1 MARSLATKI
10 LKMVSISVSAV
21 IPSTGR
27 ASLIK
32 AIDSAIAQTY
42 PLKEIIVILNGRENF
57 QALIESF
64 PSDRRLIVIEQEYA
78 GVAAARNAGVK
89 AASSDFIAF
98 LDDDD
103 FWYPNK
109 TEIQLDKDRA
119 LHADVLSCRAQYT
132 GRTNKIKPRFLL
144 ESQDLLNKIYSQKLP
159 VSRNYGIPTPS
170 ALVRTQLAK
179 KFLFDENLTEREDLW
194 FFHTLLKNGARI
206 CQISDVLLTVNSRQ
220 LAGDRNVTLESDLD
234 WFSKLE
240 SVKNNLGWMFLLS
253 VGMRNR
259 IAAGEP
265 ISAIKLFF
273 LALKRQF

>member
-1 MARSLATKI
+1 MT
-10 LKMVSISVSAV
+10 SISVSAV

-27 ASLIK
+27 VSLNK
-32 AIDSAIAQTY
+32 AIHSALAQTY

-57 QALIESF
+57 QALVESF
-64 PSDRRLIVIEQEYA
+64 PSDNRLIVIEQKYA
-78 GVAAARNAGVK
+78 GVSAARNAGVRV
-89 AASSDFIAF
+89 ATSDFVAF

-109 TEIQLDKDRA
+109 TEIQLDENLSQD
-119 LHADVLSCRAQYT
+119 ADILSCRARYK
-132 GRTNKIKPRFLL
+132 GRTHKIKPRFLF
-144 ESQDLLNKIYSQKLP
+144 EGEDLLSKIYGQKLP
-159 VSRNYGIPTPS
+159 LSRNYGIPTPS

-179 KFLFDENLTEREDLW
+179 KFPFDENLSEREDLW

-206 CQISDVLLTVNSRQ
+206 FQISDVLLTVNSRQ

-240 SVKNNLGWMFLLS
+240 SVKNNLGWMFLFS

-259 IAAGEP
+259 IAAGKP